1 LKSLADPQTLQGLEL
16 TAMLQPTAAHLGGIM
31 NLPKEPVSI
40 FSEEVVRG
48 TPAAAMSQVL
58 GVVEPR

>member
-1 LKSLADPQTLQGLEL
+1 
-16 TAMLQPTAAHLGGIM
+16 MLQPTAAHLGGIM